1 MTFRLSNLLWM
12 LFLVIGAF
20 GLYMVK
26 YKVQAVKTQVIATER
41 QLNNET
47 RNLQVLQAE
56 WTFLNRP
63 ERLKLL
69 AEKYLDV
76 KPMRGQQLVEFSNI
90 PYAGVDVATQDAPP
104 SSATLVKLVRER
116 QSNAA
121 SDGE

>member
-1 MTFRLSNLLWM
+1 MTFRISHVLWM
-12 LFLVIGAF
+12 LFLVIGAS

-26 YKVQAVKTQVIATER
+26 YKVQAVKSQVMATEH
-41 QLNNET
+41 QLSDET

-63 ERLKLL
+63 ERLKQL

-76 KPMRGQQLVEFSNI
+76 KPMRGQQLAEFSNI
-90 PYAGVDVATQDAPP
+90 PYAGVDMAAQDAP
-104 SSATLVKLVRER
+104 SSAMLVKMVRGH
-116 QSNAA
+116 QGNAV